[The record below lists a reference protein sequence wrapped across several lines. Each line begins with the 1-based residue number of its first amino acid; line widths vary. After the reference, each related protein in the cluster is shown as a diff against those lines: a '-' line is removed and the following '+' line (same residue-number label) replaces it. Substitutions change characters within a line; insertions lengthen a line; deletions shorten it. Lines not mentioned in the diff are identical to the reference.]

1 MGFFSSL
8 WNGVKKVAKAV
19 ATTAA
24 VVVSAPIWVPVL
36 AADAVGLIDLDGK
49 KNNKKVADTSKNIG
63 NTVSINDAHSARQ
76 VQDIASLVRQ
86 YLNTYEGDAESTERK
101 CKEYVQKCFDGLA
114 EELKQNEKIA
124 KSFGIENIQ
133 RKKNR
138 LCDSIDGVVVDRI
151 RFNLSIDNSECREIL
166 KLNAGAE
173 KERRMKAFVDRT
185 ISDAKKDLAD
195 KISRTMKQVTNDISE
210 FLEDN
215 LESQESNAL
224 RMKEKFDRWEV
235 DMRNKNFD
243 REQAQLPALE
253 KLFALQQIE
262 KILMSESWR

>member
-8 WNGVKKVAKAV
+8 WSGIKKVAKA
-19 ATTAA
+19 AA
-24 VVVSAPIWVPVL
+24 VVVTAPIWVPVAIVDGIL
-36 AADAVGLIDLDGK
+36 NSDNDKKKSDETSQAISRTSSID
-49 KNNKKVADTSKNIG
+49 
-63 NTVSINDAHSARQ
+63 DAHSARQ
-76 VQDIASLVRQ
+76 IQDIASLVRQ
-86 YLNTYEGDAESTERK
+86 YLNTYESDAESTEKK
-101 CKEYVQKCFDGLA
+101 CKDYVKKCFDGLA

-124 KSFGIENIQ
+124 KSFGIESIQ

-138 LCDSIDGVVVDRI
+138 LCDSIDGVIVDRI
-151 RFNLSIDNSECREIL
+151 RSNLSIDNSECRAIL

-173 KERRMKAFVDRT
+173 KERRMKAFVERT
-185 ISDAKKDLAD
+185 ISEAKKDLAD
-195 KISRTMKQVTNDISE
+195 KISRTMKQVTDDISE

-235 DMRNKNFD
+235 DMQNKSFD
-243 REQAQLPALE
+243 RERAQLPALE